1 MNNTSPHAAK
11 RSRWQGHKTSAAPFK
26 LALCYYAPESQLGF
40 LSMPLASI
48 AAYVRQS
55 LPDTQIRL
63 FRVLAKDIDGGLS
76 EASEFANQISDWQP
90 NLIAVSLMTPHW
102 PRMKNHL
109 VAVKQK
115 MPNTP
120 VLIGGYQAIVDSH
133 ETIAFDPVDFIC
145 TGDGEMPTVDL
156 IRYLCGIRTTPVEG
170 LWEKFDDGSIQ
181 KTPSIQ
187 INDLSS
193 LPFPDYSLYE
203 ELCHLREV
211 DTTMIDGDNEFVL
224 PVMTGRGC
232 PYRCTYCSNTHLLEA
247 WRNKSKF
254 LRKYPLEAMIDELIR
269 LKETYNVDYFEF
281 WDELFMSR
289 MDYVKEFFTLYRQKV
304 GVPFSI
310 QGRVEKMSPDFC
322 KLAADAHCRTIFF
335 GIESG
340 DYTYRKNV
348 LNRKMSNQQII
359 EAARNCADAGIN
371 RLTFNIVGMPFET
384 KAQMLE
390 TLRLNETIRPEF
402 FYFFTYIPLKGTRLY
417 DLAKDHNLLLDDAQT
432 KVHYL
437 DEYDSGFRMN
447 IKEHPQ
453 GMTNQEFR
461 AVCAQM
467 QAFQET
473 NNSLSH

>member
-1 MNNTSPHAAK
+1 MNDNPTHATK

-26 LALCYYAPESQLGF
+26 LALCYYAPESELGF

-48 AAYVRQS
+48 SAYVKKM

-63 FRVLAKDIDGGLS
+63 FRVLAKDIAGGLS
-76 EASEFANQISDWQP
+76 EASAFANQISGWQP
-90 NLIAVSLMTPHW
+90 DLIAVSLMTPHW

-145 TGDGEMPTVDL
+145 TGDGEMPTADL
-156 IRYLCGIRTTPVEG
+156 IRYLSGEHIALVKG
-170 LWEKFDDGSIQ
+170 LWEKMADGSMQ

-187 INDLSS
+187 IDDLSC

-203 ELCHLREV
+203 ELSNLRRV
-211 DTTMIDGDNEFVL
+211 DTTMIEGDNEFVL

-232 PYRCTYCSNTHLLEA
+232 SYRCTYCSNTYLMDA
-247 WRNKSKF
+247 WRNTSKF
-254 LRKYPLEAMIDELIR
+254 LRKYPLESMIDELIR
-269 LKETYNVDYFEF
+269 LKETYKVDHFEF

-289 MDYVKEFFTLYRQKV
+289 MDYTKTFLALYRQKV
-304 GVPFSI
+304 GVPFTI
-310 QGRVEKMSPDFC
+310 QGRVEKMSADFC
-322 KLAADAHCRTIFF
+322 KLAADAHCHTIFF

-340 DYTYRKNV
+340 DYNYRKNV
-348 LNRKMSNQQII
+348 LKRTMSNQQIKD
-359 EAARNCADAGIN
+359 AAKNCADVGIN

-384 KAQMLE
+384 KTQMQE
-390 TLRLNETIRPEF
+390 TLKLNEAIRPEF

-417 DLAKDHNLLLDDAQT
+417 DLAQDNNLLLDDAQT

-437 DEYDSGFRMN
+437 DEYDAEFRMN

-453 GMTNQEFR
+453 GMTNDEFHH
-461 AVCAQM
+461 VCTLM
-467 QAFQET
+467 KMFQEK
-473 NNSLSH
+473 NNRLSH